1 MLWSK
6 LQKQLYNII
15 DPTVN
20 FQMHCSI
27 YKTRTYWCNL
37 KGKGREMIP
46 RFWITIDK
54 ETIWDFPNMFLDEL
68 TLANTDG
75 LYLVNEK
82 RERIKEGKDFT
93 IKDTYFYEDNYKW
106 VSNVIRGYIDTPK
119 SELLTVEFEKDKF
132 GLVNIL
138 RKYDRRISKN
148 KRKEM

>member
-15 DPTVN
+15 DPTAN
-20 FQMHCSI
+20 FQMHCSVF
-27 YKTRTYWCNL
+27 KTKSAWNAGQKSGISKKQET
-37 KGKGREMIP
+37 IP
-46 RFWITIDK
+46 RYWITINK
-54 ETIWDFPNMFLDEL
+54 ETIWDFPVMFLNEESLVHPWWKVTEDSP
-68 TLANTDG
+68 NTID
-75 LYLVNEK
+75 N
-82 RERIKEGKDFT
+82 
-93 IKDTYFYEDNYKW
+93 TYFCSDNYTW
-106 VSNVIRGYIDTPK
+106 ISDVIRGYIDTPK